1 MGVST
6 NVDRPSLSAASSHP
20 RRFRLPLVHIPLI
33 LLLLVAL
40 FPVLLLAMNSLKTD
54 MEIKG
59 SPLAL
64 PRGIHLENF
73 PAAWEAAKYSQ
84 SFGNSL
90 IIVLATIAGV
100 CLLSGLCAYGL
111 TRLRLPGSDAIATY
125 YLLAVTI
132 PAQLYLVP
140 LFFVWVKL
148 GFTDSIA
155 GLIVVYLAIYQPF
168 SIFLLRAFF
177 LGMPED
183 IEDAARIDGCSEFQV
198 FARVVV
204 PLSAPAFLTVAVIVG
219 TWSWNEFLFAT
230 TMLHKPELLTV
241 ALKYVVFTGMYD
253 ADFAQ
258 QSAAGMMVIIPI
270 IVLFLALQRTFVQ
283 GMISGGLK

>member
-1 MGVST
+1 MNTS
-6 NVDRPSLSAASSHP
+6 RSLSSLPAAP
-20 RRFRLPLVHIPLI
+20 AIRRRLGLPLIHLPLI
-33 LLLLVAL
+33 VLLLVAL
-40 FPVLLLAMNSLKTD
+40 FPVILLAMNSIKTD

-64 PRGIHLENF
+64 PTAIHLENY
-73 PAAWEAAKYSQ
+73 PAAWEAAKYAQ

-90 IIVLATIAGV
+90 VIVLATITGV
-100 CLLSGLCAYGL
+100 CLLAGLCAYGL
-111 TRLRLPGSDAIATY
+111 TRLRLPGADAISTY

-140 LFFVWVKL
+140 LFFIWVRL
-148 GFTDSIA
+148 GFTDSIP

-168 SIFLLRAFF
+168 SIFLLRAYF

-183 IEDAARIDGCSEFQV
+183 IEDAARVDGCSEFQV
-198 FARVVV
+198 FWRVVI

-270 IVLFLALQRTFVQ
+270 IALFLALQRTFVQ